1 MKILLGATILSAGF
15 ALTGGAAFAADC
27 GNVTIASMNWQS
39 AEVAANLDKI
49 ILEKGYGC
57 SAEIVTGDTVPTLTS
72 MAERASLISRR
83 RLGQP
88 AAGNRQTGT

>member
-49 ILEKGYGC
+49 ILER
-57 SAEIVTGDTVPTLTS
+57 VTV
-72 MAERASLISRR
+72 
-83 RLGQP
+83 
-88 AAGNRQTGT
+88 AALKSSQATPYRH